1 MTDLLVTYSET
12 REIAL
17 TPIVELYSSNGWSS
31 ANRPT
36 DLRNGLLNSHSLL
49 TAWDGDRL
57 IGLGNAISD
66 GHLVVY
72 YQHLLVHPKYQRMGI
87 GTELMKRLFSR
98 YEDFHQHVLVSDA
111 SAVNF
116 YRRCGFT
123 RAGDT
128 EPMWIYSGQDH

>member
-72 YQHLLVHPKYQRMGI
+72 YPHLLVHPKYQRMGI